1 LTYWKTDSDESIE
14 FNLPE
19 KPSFLS
25 RVLCRKDE
33 VNKSALKQSTTT
45 TCQEGR
51 LASRSTCQGLATTT
65 TCQEGWHP
73 DEPMDIDQVEQGEG
87 DHSCRRCVHVS
98 GSDRCCQHHHLL
110 CHRSRCQPPPGDAP
124 CAGCSLAS

>member
-33 VNKSALKQSTTT
+33 VNKSALK
-45 TCQEGR
+45 
-51 LASRSTCQGLATTT
+51 RSTRIESDHNDVSVRKAGIQINPWTLIQG
-65 TCQEGWHP
+65 
-73 DEPMDIDQVEQGEG
+73 
-87 DHSCRRCVHVS
+87 
-98 GSDRCCQHHHLL
+98 DREDD
-110 CHRSRCQPPPGDAP
+110 RIR
-124 CAGCSLAS
+124 